1 MIQSSGHHI
10 PGDEHIRYE
19 YSPTFGTSNLAPHYK
34 IDPRIVSHKESGA
47 SLSITV
53 RVTNLRIL
61 VILDASSLRQGIE
74 IAYTDLVEIRAVNNM
89 LSSDYGVTII
99 DNSGMKIHLASTR
112 PQVVALDLWNSVCT
126 MLIASYGSQGLIMRA
141 LNQISRYQISSL
153 SVPDDYY
160 QLRAETLQTL
170 INMGFSYPVNSR
182 PTINHRLCADTA
194 TAWYQSQFS
203 DKISSPAPLSS
214 EEASPVSIP
223 LASSEHYVYLPAI
236 SIGGGP
242 YILKEWL
249 VDHNK
254 YVQKTHNLVR
264 IWRED
269 VQSHIVL
276 CANDSGTLR
285 HIKEIGSVLSVGDV
299 LGAIRPAN
307 NNGNAVSLAEDS
319 SLATFPNRQTTSNAV
334 CGGALSASSGSIP
347 RFQPSV
353 ACEPVGFSPTQSF
366 DQDFKYALSN
376 SRTSFQSFY
385 NDVDAVVSSKIND
398 DAIGLPCFDE
408 ALYCALVREM
418 HRYSLAEIA
427 DNKTD
432 LANKNAGLGAMVG
445 SLLGLISGNI
455 FAPFLGHSYGKNI
468 SDRSRR
474 VEEFLPDPN
483 LLFYQDENS
492 YLSWAKAQVSA
503 PRLRRLIFDRRV
515 KADGNV
521 FFRLIP
527 AIVTADSVLPVQ
539 LFKIDSSTYFYRPFS
554 AGIERNQPH
563 YDSVKIQR
571 RYFHLRGEGV
581 VSETD
586 MKVCVSGR
594 DVEEHESKIFRFHG
608 SSLDYFYL
616 DFKTSPGSVF

>member
-1 MIQSSGHHI
+1 MTQSVGHLAH
-10 PGDEHIRYE
+10 GDELTHYE
-19 YSPTFGTSNLAPHYK
+19 YSPTFGTSKLVPHYK
-34 IDPRIVSHKESGA
+34 IDPRIVSYKESGS
-47 SLSITV
+47 SLSITL
-53 RVTNLRIL
+53 RITNLRVL
-61 VILDASSLRQGIE
+61 VVLVAPGLRQVIE
-74 IAYTDLVEIRAVNNM
+74 IAYSDLTEIRAVNNM

-99 DNSGMKIHLASTR
+99 DKSGMKIHLASTR
-112 PQVVALDLWNSVCT
+112 PQVVALDIWNSICT
-126 MLIASYGSQGLIMRA
+126 MLIASYGSRGLIKRA
-141 LNQISRYQISSL
+141 LNQINRYTTSSIC
-153 SVPDDYY
+153 VPDDYY
-160 QLRAETLQTL
+160 QLRSDTLQEL
-170 INMGFSYPVNSR
+170 INLGFSYPVNGC
-182 PTINHRLCADTA
+182 PTINHSLCAESA
-194 TAWYQSQFS
+194 TAWYQSQLP
-203 DKISSPAPLSS
+203 DKISSSDPVPSH
-214 EEASPVSIP
+214 EASPSTQ
-223 LASSEHYVYLPAI
+223 LDSSERYVYLPAI
-236 SIGGGP
+236 SIGSGP
-242 YILKEWL
+242 YVLKSWL

-254 YVQKTHNLVR
+254 YVQLGQPLAR

-269 VQSHIVL
+269 LQNHIVL
-276 CANDSGTLR
+276 TANDSGLLR
-285 HIKEIGSVLSVGDV
+285 HIEKIDSILKVGDI
-299 LGAIRPAN
+299 LGAISPVGNDSLASLPS
-307 NNGNAVSLAEDS
+307 NGNSLAN
-319 SLATFPNRQTTSNAV
+319 FPVKQTTSDAV
-334 CGGALSASSGSIP
+334 RTGTLATASGSIP

-353 ACEPVGFSPTQSF
+353 ASEPTGFLPAENVY
-366 DQDFKYALSN
+366 QDFKYALS
-376 SRTSFQSFY
+376 SHRISFQSFF
-385 NDVDAVVSSKIND
+385 NDIDAIVSSKIND
-398 DAIGLPCFDE
+398 DVVGLPCFDE

-445 SLLGLISGNI
+445 SLLGLMSGNI

-468 SDRSRR
+468 SDTSRR

-483 LLFYQDENS
+483 LLFYQDQNS
-492 YLSWAKAQVSA
+492 YLSWSKAQVSA

-515 KADGNV
+515 KADGNI

-527 AIVTADSVLPVQ
+527 AIVTADSIFPIQ

-594 DVEEHESKIFRFHG
+594 DVEEYESKIFRFQG